1 MDPYRAEAMKPRIG
15 ITTTPRL
22 HEDRFLEALDRT
34 FVTAVIRSGAV
45 PFILP
50 VLEPEDARAALT
62 CLDGVLFTGGGDVDP
77 ARYGAEPSPEVDGV
91 DPTRDAFEL
100 ALVEAAVELDLPI
113 LGVCRGAQVMNVARG
128 GSLIQHLP
136 DVTDQSHR
144 ERERWAETV
153 HPVRIEQ
160 DSRLLQVLQQ
170 DLIGVNTLHHQ
181 AVDRLGSGLRAVG
194 WAGDG
199 TVEAIEGVDGL
210 RILGVQWHPELL
222 LNEPGHPALFSW
234 LAAEATRPR
243 AMPSRTAVA
252 HAPAAELA
260 VA

>member
-1 MDPYRAEAMKPRIG
+1 
-15 ITTTPRL
+15 
-22 HEDRFLEALDRT
+22 LDRT

-45 PFILP
+45 PLILP
-50 VLEPEDARAALT
+50 VLEPEDARAAVR

-77 ARYGAEPSPEVDGV
+77 ARYGAQPSPEVDGV
-91 DPTRDAFEL
+91 DPGRDAFEL

-113 LGVCRGAQVMNVARG
+113 LGVCRGAQVINVALG

-153 HPVRIEQ
+153 HPVRIEH

-194 WAGDG
+194 WAADG
-199 TVEAIEGVDGL
+199 IVEGIEGVDGL

-222 LNEPGHPALFSW
+222 PNEAGHPALFSW
-234 LAAEATRPR
+234 LAEEATRPR
-243 AMPSRTAVA
+243 LLASSSPVA